1 MRNFEMKYDKS
12 TYDVHLDKLQKRFD
26 KKLKLSGSKSL
37 LSLMA
42 LGLSG
47 CGASTV
53 GQFTSSGTG
62 YKGPLSNATVF
73 IDLDDDGVLDSGE
86 ISTLTDVDGKFSFLT
101 DDESLLQ
108 GNIILTTNDNTVD
121 ASSGEQLSG
130 LTLKAI
136 NGSDVVSPATTLIK
150 QLVDGGDSL
159 EQAETTV
166 KTALGIDE
174 EIDLSTF
181 NPFETTNLA
190 AAKEV
195 EAAAQKIVAIVNTVS
210 SAAEAGGADKEL
222 ALEAALLA
230 ISEAIDDAT
239 GSLDF
244 SDTSVT
250 GLISKVITAVDA
262 ATGTSTDVTL
272 VNAIAN
278 VNTAIDTVVANAET
292 LDDARETFSV
302 AQSTLLDAAEATA
315 YGDTYIATQLGST
328 TDAMQLTLIAE
339 EAISAKGTKGFV
351 NESDEP
357 ITLSGVI
364 TLSDPDATD
373 GIEYRV
379 KEGSA
384 SPVGSDNIL
393 GGILMVGAD
402 GEWTYKLDVTTDA
415 DKAALIQELQS
426 KDFKGDLSK
435 GDISPG
441 LNNFQIVE
449 RFEVQIEKV
458 DTTNGLESPSVSPAL
473 YADGSSITKVITV
486 VINGDNDAVV
496 STENNIADLEDV
508 SQGNAIV
515 DIDTSKFF
523 SDKEADAVSS
533 SVGASGDGDVLLFS
547 ASGLPEGLILN
558 AETGV
563 ISGTPSSN
571 TLGVYQVVVT
581 ATDIANSTASQSF
594 KITIVNVNDTPVV
607 TTDIADTVTDE
618 DDLFT
623 LDISSAFDDAD
634 IQFNGV
640 LEIDEI
646 LTFSATL
653 ADGSALPNWI
663 SLNSSTGVFTGTP
676 SNEFVGD
683 LELKVTATDVSLA
696 SVTNN
701 FTITVSNTNDDPTAS
716 TKTGD
721 TIGDSNSINID
732 ASYLAAEIADVDA
745 PYGDTLTVTN
755 VSVQSG
761 GGNVAETSVGSG
773 VWAYTPPDV
782 SNDTAV
788 VLEYTV
794 SDELGANATADIELN
809 VVDALPIGSIDEDGV
824 IDIDDMLAAAADVLK
839 VDVSDLSIALASD
852 PDTNLAEGS
861 SYQPAQDI
869 NGAIK
874 FVIKQVDADNLP
886 AVLEIKAVDD
896 VAVII
901 GDTTKTG
908 EEDND
913 ISGTLAGTDVADGL
927 SDGTLWTVESD
938 ASNGA
943 ASINAATGEW
953 SYTPTANFNG
963 TDKFTVTLTDDD
975 GHTLNQDVSI
985 TVSAVDDAA
994 VITGDTTKTV
1004 DEDNDISGTL
1014 AGTDAADGLSDGT
1027 LWTVES
1033 DASNGAASI
1042 NAATGEWS
1050 YTPTANFNGTDKFTV
1065 TLTDDDGHTLKQDVS
1080 LTVSAVDDVA
1090 VLSGETSKT
1099 GAEDNV
1105 ISGTL
1110 AGADAADGLNDGT
1123 LWTVASVA
1131 SDGVVSIDAVTGEWS
1146 YTPAANFNGSD
1157 KFTVALTDD
1166 DGNTSNQDVSVT
1178 VSAVDDAAVITGDT
1192 SGSGTQYSTDIKGQ
1206 LEALDPEGLTDGIYF
1221 SVSTDAKNGAAAI
1234 DPKTGEWTYA
1244 PTLGAEGGP
1253 DQFVVTVTDD
1263 LDGVSAATIDINIA
1277 TLDNAITA
1285 SVRELNGMDFGD
1297 ETGVSATDYLTD
1309 TYYAIDLNI
1318 DIGAYDML
1326 TDVSTVILTLDH
1338 AYSSTPF
1345 EAISSD
1351 SFFVASPG
1359 AQGVTVLYETAESSD
1374 ELGTFIFSDLNK
1386 AIVSNDSLFTD
1397 PSSKLATIYLNLD
1410 DSLTNASVILDDLAV
1425 VETDAG
1431 SLGDLILASISV
1443 DLI

>member
-1 MRNFEMKYDKS
+1 MRNFEMKPDKS
-12 TYDVHLDKLQKRFD
+12 NYDMHLGNLQKRFD

-73 IDLDDDGVLDSGE
+73 IDLDDDGILDSGE
-86 ISTLTDVDGKFSFLT
+86 ISTLTDVDGKFSFST

-108 GNIILTTNDNTVD
+108 GNIILTTNENTVD

-130 LTLKAI
+130 LTLKAT

-166 KTALGIDE
+166 QAALGIDE
-174 EIDLSTF
+174 DIDLSTF
-181 NPFETTNLA
+181 NPFETTNLE

-222 ALEAALLA
+222 ALEAALGTIA
-230 ISEAIDDAT
+230 EAIDGST
-239 GSLDF
+239 GSLNL
-244 SDTSVT
+244 SDTSAT

-262 ATGTSTDVTL
+262 ATGTSTDTTL

-278 VNTAIDTVVANAET
+278 VNEAIDTVVENAET
-292 LDDARETFSV
+292 LDDARETFSI

-315 YGDTYIATQLGST
+315 NGDTYIATQLGST
-328 TDAMQLTLIAE
+328 SDATQLISIAE

-384 SPVGSDNIL
+384 SPVGSGNIL
-393 GGILMVGAD
+393 GGTLMVGAD

-415 DKAALIQELQS
+415 DKMALLQELQS
-426 KDFKGDLSK
+426 KEFKGDLTKS
-435 GDISPG
+435 DISPS

-449 RFEVQIEKV
+449 KFEVQIEKV
-458 DTTNGLESPSVSPAL
+458 DTISELETPSVSDAL
-473 YADGSSITKVITV
+473 YRDGSTITKVITV

-496 STENNIADLEDV
+496 STETKISDLEDV
-508 SQGNAIV
+508 SQGIAIA

-523 SDKEADAVSS
+523 SDKEVDAVSS
-533 SVGASGDGDVLLFS
+533 SGGASGDGDVLLFS

-571 TLGVYQVVVT
+571 TLGVYEVVVT
-581 ATDIANSTASQSF
+581 ATDIASATASQSF

-607 TTDIADTVTDE
+607 TTDIADTITDE

-640 LEIDEI
+640 LESDEI

-653 ADGSALPNWI
+653 ADGSELPNWI

-676 SNEFVGD
+676 SNNDVD
-683 LELKVTATDVSLA
+683 NLELTVTATDVSLA

-701 FTITVSNTNDDPTAS
+701 FTITVSNTNDVPTAS

-721 TIGDSNSINID
+721 TIGDFNSINID

-773 VWAYTPPDV
+773 VWTYTPPDV

-809 VVDALPIGSIDEDGV
+809 VVDALPIGSINEDGV

-861 SYQPAQDI
+861 SYAPAQDI

-896 VAVII
+896 AAVVN
-901 GDTTKTG
+901 GDISKSDA
-908 EEDND
+908 EDKV
-913 ISGTLAGTDVADGL
+913 ISGTLSGNDVADGL
-927 SDGTLWTVESD
+927 SDGTLWTVASDASNGAASIDAATGEWSYTPTANFNGTDKFTVTLTDDDGHTLNQDVSVTVSAVDDPAVITGETAKTGDEDNNISGTLSGTDAADGLIDGTLWTVESDASNGAASINAATGEWSYTPTANFNGADKFTVTLTDDDGHTLNQDVSITVSAVDDAAVITGETAKTGDEDNDISGTLSGTDTADGLSDGTLWTVAND

-975 GHTLNQDVSI
+975 GNTSNQDVSV
-985 TVSAVDDAA
+985 TVLAVDDAA
-994 VITGDTTKTV
+994 VITGDTT
-1004 DEDNDISGTL
+1004 
-1014 AGTDAADGLSDGT
+1014 
-1027 LWTVES
+1027 
-1033 DASNGAASI
+1033 
-1042 NAATGEWS
+1042 
-1050 YTPTANFNGTDKFTV
+1050 
-1065 TLTDDDGHTLKQDVS
+1065 
-1080 LTVSAVDDVA
+1080 
-1090 VLSGETSKT
+1090 
-1099 GAEDNV
+1099 
-1105 ISGTL
+1105 
-1110 AGADAADGLNDGT
+1110 
-1123 LWTVASVA
+1123 
-1131 SDGVVSIDAVTGEWS
+1131 
-1146 YTPAANFNGSD
+1146 
-1157 KFTVALTDD
+1157 
-1166 DGNTSNQDVSVT
+1166 
-1178 VSAVDDAAVITGDT
+1178 
-1192 SGSGTQYSTDIKGQ
+1192 GSGTQYSTDIKGQ
-1206 LEALDPEGLTDGIYF
+1206 LEALDPEGLTDGSYF

-1234 DPKTGEWTYA
+1234 DAETGEWTYT
-1244 PTLGAEGGP
+1244 PTLGAEGGL

-1263 LDGVSAATIDINIA
+1263 LDGVFATTIDINIA

-1285 SVRELNGMDFGD
+1285 SVRELSGIEFGG
-1297 ETGVSATDYLTD
+1297 ETGVTATDYLTD

-1318 DIGAYDML
+1318 DIEAYDML
-1326 TDVSTVILTLDH
+1326 TDVSTVMVTLDH
-1338 AYSSTPF
+1338 GYSSTPF
-1345 EAISSD
+1345 EAISSKGI
-1351 SFFVASPG
+1351 FEASPG
-1359 AQGVTVLYETAESSD
+1359 AQGVTVLYDSSEASED
-1374 ELGTFIFSDLNK
+1374 LGTFIFSNLNK
-1386 AIVSNDSLFTD
+1386 AIVSNDSPFTG
-1397 PSSKLATIYLNLD
+1397 PSSELGTIYLNLD
-1410 DSLTNASVILDDLAV
+1410 DSLTNASVILDELAV

-1431 SLGDLILASISV
+1431 SLGNLILASISV